1 MKKTLIA
8 LFAFTLAGTGVF
20 AQQGG
25 AKMFHHK
32 KHQHGRMAAQL
43 NLTEQ
48 QKKQSEVYRADFRKK
63 MQELNKLENIT
74 VKEQRDRREA
84 LKKDMKQKMDG
95 LLTSEQKATM
105 ARLKAERKAKADVS
119 YANRLGRMKE
129 KLSLSEA
136 QVSQLKKAREEN
148 QLKMKGIRENESL
161 TREQRREKMMALQND
176 MKEQRNKILTV
187 EQQKKMEELKKKKME
202 NKPVK

>member
-25 AKMFHHK
+25 AKKFHHK

-161 TREQRREKMMALQND
+161 TREQRREKMMAIQND

>member
-8 LFAFTLAGTGVF
+8 LLAFTLAGTGVF
-20 AQQGG
+20 AQQNGT
-25 AKMFHHK
+25 KKFQHRKHH
-32 KHQHGRMAAQL
+32 HGRMAAQL

-48 QKKQSEVYRADFRKK
+48 QKKQSEVYRADFRRK
-63 MQELNKLENIT
+63 MHELNKLENIT
-74 VKEQRDRREA
+74 VKEQRDRRMA
-84 LKKDMKQKMDG
+84 LKKDMKQKLDG

-105 ARLKAERKAKADVS
+105 TRLKAERKAKADIG

-129 KLSLSEA
+129 KLSLTEA

-161 TREQRREKMMALQND
+161 TREQRREKMKLPDQSWLYISIIII
-176 MKEQRNKILTV
+176 ILLIIISYIIV
-187 EQQKKMEELKKKKME
+187 HKSMQGG
-202 NKPVK
+202 